1 VRLCG
6 PKIET
11 DCVQGAE
18 KSGPKSDVCAIAN
31 CAVGRVVPR
40 AVITLIPA
48 LLIPF
53 DFDLQDRRQTTDVTT
68 IHATLIID

>member
-11 DCVQGAE
+11 DFVQGAE
-18 KSGPKSDVCAIAN
+18 NGPKRDVCPIAN

-40 AVITLIPA
+40 PVITLIPA

-53 DFDLQDRRQTTDVTT
+53 DLTRQTTDVT
-68 IHATLIID
+68 